1 MRAFVTGAT
10 GFVGANVVRALLA
23 KGFDVKALV
32 RRGSDRRN
40 VDGLPIHKVEGDLS
54 NIDNL
59 TSALTGCDAL
69 FHVAAHYSL
78 WRSDSKAL
86 FRSNVEGAR
95 NILDA
100 ASRAGVSRIVY
111 TSSVAAIGVPPSGEA
126 ATEET
131 RTSLDRL
138 VSDYKKTKFLGEQEA
153 LARAA
158 KGQHIVIVN
167 PSTPIGPYDIKPTP
181 TGEIIVRFL
190 NRRMP
195 AYVETGLNIIDVED
209 VAVGHILAL
218 ERGKPGE
225 RYILGNKNLTFK
237 ALLDILEAIT
247 GMKAPTVRVPHFI
260 PLAAAFVDELILGR
274 LGKKPAVSFDSVRM
288 SKKAMYYD
296 SSKAVKELGLPRSSV
311 EDALKKAV
319 NWFRESGLV
328 KPE

>member
-59 TSALTGCDAL
+59 TSALPGCDAL
-69 FHVAAHYSL
+69 FHVAARYSL
-78 WRSDSKAL
+78 WRSESEEL
-86 FRSNVEGAR
+86 FRSNVQGTR

-100 ASRAGVSRIVY
+100 ADRAGVSRIVY
-111 TSSVAAIGVPPSGEA
+111 TSSVAAIGVPPPGEA
-126 ATEET
+126 ANEET
-131 RTSLDRL
+131 ETSVGQL
-138 VSDYKKTKFLGEQEA
+138 VSDYKKTKFLAEQEV

-158 KGQHIVIVN
+158 KGQHIVVVN
-167 PSTPIGPYDIKPTP
+167 PSTPIGPYDVKPTP
-181 TGEIIVRFL
+181 TGEIILRFL
-190 NRRMP
+190 NRKMP

-209 VAVGHILAL
+209 VAAGHVLAL
-218 ERGKPGE
+218 ERGRPGQ

-237 ALLDILEAIT
+237 ELLDMLESIT
-247 GMKAPTVRVPHFI
+247 GLKAPTVRVPHFI

-274 LGKKPAVSFDSVRM
+274 MGKKPSVSFDSVRM

-296 SSKAVKELGLPRSSV
+296 SSKAVRELGLQLSSI
-311 EDALKKAV
+311 ENAIRKAV
-319 NWFRESGLV
+319 NWFRENGLAG
-328 KPE
+328 P